1 MIKITVNHAVL
12 IALRQAF
19 PKPANSAERA
29 LHKYVKTLEDMLFAS
44 LQRQATPMQRK
55 LELFS
60 ISLQKLANEGG
71 QIGPRKQR
79 LHAWLREHGF
89 NLVEPVV
96 KGSNLVGTVSECKL
110 TQWVTMVDTMAI
122 EEAILINSTSNR
134 DIDAHLGG
142 DEHSNIELMHL
153 LYPEFKRYKN
163 NLAALEQFEL
173 VEVDVESLKSY
184 IYWLV
189 TDAIHISREQKD
201 MALRQAR
208 IVLGIANVLSHHYP
222 QRKKPSAF
230 GRMYYEGTSIQNV
243 NKELRRAILG
253 NCWEYD
259 IRSSVIAWKMGWAKE
274 YMQTR
279 APDKELRKVFQAT
292 ISYLEDKS
300 DFMATVKHFT
310 FDAESPVPKDLQ
322 TKLLK
327 TAFTAISFGA
337 RVSSTG
343 WKSDSG
349 EWTNPA
355 IVDILKN
362 ADDRRRFLADPTV
375 KAFIAEQTLLDDYLY
390 DKVKQERAELLKQ
403 PFLQTA
409 SGRPSKSKILAY
421 LYQHDETEIMNVVR
435 ALAKKYGREPLAN
448 IHDAI
453 VFRKR
458 LGVDIKT
465 EMEFAMQDHSGNPYW
480 HLTAKELKR
489 YTPRLLDVEV
499 EEAAHRARML
509 AEEQF
514 AEQYGAEIRQAME
527 RWGFSL
533 SSYSEAP
540 KA

>member
-1 MIKITVNHAVL
+1 MIKITVNPAVL
-12 IALRQAF
+12 TALRQAF

-79 LHAWLREHGF
+79 LHAWLRENGF

-110 TQWVTMVDTMAI
+110 TQWVTMVDTLAI

-189 TDAIHISREQKD
+189 TEAIHISREQKD

-222 QRKKPSAF
+222 QRKKPSSF

-259 IRSSVIAWKMGWAKE
+259 IRSSVISWKMGWAKE

-279 APDKELRKVFQAT
+279 APGKELRKVFQAT
-292 ISYLEDKS
+292 ISYLEDKR
-300 DFMATVKHFT
+300 DFMATVQHFT
-310 FDAESPVPKDLQ
+310 FSADSEVPKDLQ
-322 TKLLK
+322 PKLLK
-327 TAFTAISFGA
+327 LAFTAISFGA
-337 RVSSTG
+337 RASVKG
-343 WKSDSG
+343 WMNEAG

-355 IVDILKN
+355 LADIIRSK
-362 ADDRRRFLADPTV
+362 DDRGRFLADPTV

-390 DKVKQERAELLKQ
+390 DKVKQERAELLKL
-403 PFLQTA
+403 PFLQTV

-421 LYQHDETEIMNVVR
+421 LYQHDESEIMGVVR
-435 ALAKKYGREPLAN
+435 QVAAKYGREPIAKV
-448 IHDAI
+448 HDAI
-453 VFRKR
+453 FFKKK
-458 LGVDIKT
+458 LGVDIKH
-465 EMEFAMQDHSGNPYW
+465 EMELAMKDHSDNPYW
-480 HLTAKELKR
+480 RLSATELQR
-489 YTPRLLDVEV
+489 YMPRLVDEDREV
-499 EEAAHRARML
+499 AAHKARIL
-509 AEEQF
+509 AEE
-514 AEQYGAEIRQAME
+514 AEALLVYPQVAHLLEN
-527 RWGFSL
+527 
-533 SSYSEAP
+533 
-540 KA
+540 